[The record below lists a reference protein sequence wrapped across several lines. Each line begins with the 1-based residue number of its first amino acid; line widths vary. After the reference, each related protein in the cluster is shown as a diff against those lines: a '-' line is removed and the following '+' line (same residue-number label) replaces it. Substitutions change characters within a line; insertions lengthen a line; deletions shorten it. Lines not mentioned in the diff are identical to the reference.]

1 MEGIDV
7 DYIIDLLEKAEHQ
20 VLNNCA
26 SEQDKQKV
34 YCNINEALGC
44 LRIQSSFLSLFSPL
58 CFNSPEELLY
68 KAKEIKL
75 ELYKEASI
83 ITYLIHVAGNISRSS
98 HTRLFY
104 LKTPYSKDT
113 CESLADHNF
122 KTAFGKENIYLGS
135 NGFHGSLFIVEI
147 EKNEEEK

>member
-1 MEGIDV
+1 MEGIGV

-83 ITYLIHVAGNISRSS
+83 INYLIHVAGNISRSS

-113 CESLADHNF
+113 YESLADHNF

-135 NGFHGSLFIVEI
+135 NGFHGSLLIVEV
-147 EKNEEEK
+147 EHEGKN